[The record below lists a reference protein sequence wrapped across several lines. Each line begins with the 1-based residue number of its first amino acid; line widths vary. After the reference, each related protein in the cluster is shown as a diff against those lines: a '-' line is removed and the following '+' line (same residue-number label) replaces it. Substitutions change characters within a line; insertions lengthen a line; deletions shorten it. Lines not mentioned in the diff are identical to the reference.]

1 MTLNIQT
8 DAPPL
13 RVTTDGVVYVGKTRV
28 PLETVIWTYK
38 EGSSPE
44 EIVMSYDALALAD
57 VYAAIAYYLNHRD
70 DVETYMEW
78 VKAESERVRR
88 EIEAKQP
95 DMFTLHEKLLARK
108 AAKKLNTGLC
118 PLPAASLSLCEASLW
133 D

>member
-13 RVTTDGVVYVGKTRV
+13 RLTQNGGVMVGKTRV

-57 VYAAIAYYLNHRD
+57 VYGAIAYYPNHRE
-70 DVETYMEW
+70 DVEAYMKW
-78 VKAESERVRR
+78 VEAEAERVRKENESRFDMRAFR
-88 EIEAKQP
+88 ER
-95 DMFTLHEKLLARK
+95 LLARK
-108 AAKKLNTGLC
+108 AARQK
-118 PLPAASLSLCEASLW
+118 E
-133 D
+133 